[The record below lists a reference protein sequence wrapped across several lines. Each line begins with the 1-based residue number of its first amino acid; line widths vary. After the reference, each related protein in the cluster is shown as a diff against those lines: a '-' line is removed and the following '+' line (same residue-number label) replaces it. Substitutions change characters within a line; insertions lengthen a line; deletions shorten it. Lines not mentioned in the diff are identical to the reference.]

1 MTQTDSID
9 YENLSKLEKLAYLFV
24 ALGPDVSAPL
34 LKRMDDDI
42 VEQVCKYMSS
52 IHVLPSDLKKKII
65 TEFSL
70 MLSKKIG
77 DTLNDEEQVKKLLSL
92 AQGEDKA
99 KETWDHA
106 LQDPVLSRMAK
117 WFEGT
122 ETIKLFDAIK
132 NEQTQT
138 IAFIFSC
145 IPSKKATELL
155 ALFPQEQQEDILV
168 SLGTMQSIPV
178 ERMAEILQT
187 LQGLTTSD
195 ELKTNDVPQQTT
207 VEGGPASVANLLN
220 SLKKEQKNGLLE
232 NLEKKDDAL
241 VKSIQ
246 KYLFTF
252 EDLLTLK
259 KEDVQKIIREVDTND
274 LVLALKGA
282 SKELLELI
290 LKSMSKRAAE
300 SLKEELENLGPAK
313 VKDVEAA
320 RDKVVA
326 AVRQLESNGQ
336 LVLGEGEDELMLP

>member
-42 VEQVCKYMSS
+42 VEKICKHMSE
-52 IHVLPSDLKKKII
+52 IQVLPSDIKKKII
-65 TEFSL
+65 KEFSL

-77 DTLNDEEQVKKLLSL
+77 DTINDEEQVKKLLSL

-99 KETWDHA
+99 KATWDHA
-106 LQDPVLSRMAK
+106 LQDPILSQVAQ
-117 WFEGT
+117 WFEST

-132 NEQTQT
+132 NEQMQT

-145 IPSKKATELL
+145 MPSKKATELL
-155 ALFPQEQQEDILV
+155 ALFPQEQQESILV

-187 LQGLTTSD
+187 LQGLTTA
-195 ELKTNDVPQQTT
+195 EAVKTATPQTT
-207 VEGGPASVANLLN
+207 AIEGGPASVANLLN
-220 SLKKEQKNGLLE
+220 SLKKDQKKGLLE
-232 NLEKKDDAL
+232 NLEKKNTDL

-259 KEDVQKIIREVDTND
+259 KEDVQKIIREIDTND

-282 SKELLELI
+282 SKELMDLI

-300 SLKEELENLGPAK
+300 SLKEELENLGPVK

-326 AVRQLESNGQ
+326 VVRQLESSGQ
-336 LVLGEGEDELMLP
+336 LVLGDGEDELMLP

>member
-1 MTQTDSID
+1 MTQTDPID

-24 ALGPDVSAPL
+24 ALGPDASAPL

-42 VEQVCKYMSS
+42 VEKVCKYMSS
-52 IHVLPSDLKKKII
+52 IQVLPSDIKKKII

-70 MLSKKIG
+70 LLSKKIG
-77 DTLNDEEQVKKLLSL
+77 DTINDEEQVKKLLSL

-145 IPSKKATELL
+145 IPPKKATELL

-178 ERMAEILQT
+178 ERMSEILQT
-187 LQGLTTSD
+187 LQGLTTAD
-195 ELKTNDVPQQTT
+195 ELEATNSPQQTT

-232 NLEKKDDAL
+232 SLGKKDDAL
-241 VKSIQ
+241 AKSVQ

-252 EDLLTLK
+252 DDLLTLK
-259 KEDVQKIIREVDTND
+259 KEDVQKVIREVDTND

-282 SKELLELI
+282 SKELMDLI

-300 SLKEELENLGPAK
+300 SLKEELENLGPVK
-313 VKDVEAA
+313 VRVVEGA
-320 RDKVVA
+320 RDKIVA
-326 AVRQLESNGQ
+326 AVRQLEANGQ
-336 LVLGEGEDELMLP
+336 LVLGGGEDELMLP

>member
-42 VEQVCKYMSS
+42 VEQICKHMSS
-52 IHVLPSDLKKKII
+52 IHVLPSDIKKKII

-77 DTLNDEEQVKKLLSL
+77 DTINDEDQVKKLLSL

-106 LQDPVLSRMAK
+106 LQDPVLSQMAK
-117 WFEGT
+117 WFEST

-155 ALFPQEQQEDILV
+155 ALFPQEQQEGILV

-178 ERMAEILQT
+178 ERMSEILQT
-187 LQGLTTSD
+187 LQGLATVDAVKPSSS
-195 ELKTNDVPQQTT
+195 QQAT

-220 SLKKEQKNGLLE
+220 SLKKEQKKGLLE
-232 NLEKKDDAL
+232 NLEKKDTDL

-259 KEDVQKIIREVDTND
+259 KEDVQRIIREVDTND

-300 SLKEELENLGPAK
+300 SLKEELENLGPVK

-326 AVRQLESNGQ
+326 AVRQLESSGQ
-336 LVLGEGEDELMLP
+336 LVLGDGEDELMLP

>member
-1 MTQTDSID
+1 MTQTDAID

-42 VEQVCKYMSS
+42 VEKICKRMSEIQVLSS
-52 IHVLPSDLKKKII
+52 DIKKKII
-65 TEFSL
+65 NEFSL
-70 MLSKKIG
+70 ILSKKIG
-77 DTLNDEEQVKKLLSL
+77 DTINDEEQVKKLLSL

-106 LQDPVLSRMAK
+106 LQDPLLSQMTK
-117 WFEGT
+117 WFEAT

-145 IPSKKATELL
+145 MPSKKATELL
-155 ALFPQEQQEDILV
+155 ALFPQEQQEGILV

-187 LQGLTTSD
+187 LQGLTTVD
-195 ELKTNDVPQQTT
+195 AVKPTTPQQTAI
-207 VEGGPASVANLLN
+207 EGGPASVANLLN
-220 SLKKEQKNGLLE
+220 SLKKEEKKGLLE
-232 NLEKKDDAL
+232 GLEKKDTDLA
-241 VKSIQ
+241 KSIQ

-259 KEDVQKIIREVDTND
+259 KEDVQKVIREVDTND

-300 SLKEELENLGPAK
+300 SLKEELDNMGPAK

-336 LVLGEGEDELMLP
+336 LILGDGEDELMLP